1 MFNFLHKSNEP
12 EKLFFHTDVHC
23 HVIPGVDDG
32 SPDLET
38 SVELVRKMADWGI
51 TRIIATPHMTQDTF
65 ENTPEILDPA
75 LDELK
80 TAVAKV
86 LPDMLIS
93 RTAEHRVDDFFLL
106 QLEKGLILPYPD
118 NYILVENSFML
129 EPWNLE
135 KLLFDL
141 KIRGYKPIMAHPERF
156 LYYHSSRSRY
166 DYLHN
171 AGNLFQINLLS
182 LAGYYGKATKQ
193 IAEWLLDK
201 GYVDFIGTD
210 LHHQGH
216 VEAIEAFL
224 ASRDYKKLARSG
236 IELKNDTAFP
246 LD

>member
-1 MFNFLHKSNEP
+1 MFNFLHKNGSP

-32 SPDLET
+32 SPDVET
-38 SVELVRKMADWGI
+38 SVELVERMASWGI

-80 TAVAKV
+80 SAVAKV
-86 LPDMLIS
+86 LPEMEIS
-93 RTAEHRVDDFFLL
+93 RTAEHRIDDFFLS

-141 KIRGYKPIMAHPERF
+141 KIKGYKPIMAHPERF
-156 LYYHSSRSRY
+156 RYYHSDRARY
-166 DYLHN
+166 EHLHN

-182 LAGYYGKATKQ
+182 LAGHYGKTTKQ
-193 IAEWLLDK
+193 VAEWMVDK

-210 LHHQGH
+210 LHHH
-216 VEAIEAFL
+216 LHADTIETYL
-224 ASRDYKKLARSG
+224 ASRDYKKLLKSG
-236 IELKNDTAFP
+236 IEIKNDSVFP